1 MRYSGLVT
9 VLTVVTVLCGTNSCG
24 SSRRVTS
31 DVSSRTSEVRVDSVV
46 VGTMEAARDSVVE
59 RTTVTVDRKENGDT
73 VRVSIVT
80 ERDRVRD
87 RAVVKESKEKV
98 VVKTDTV
105 YIENRD
111 SVLVKNTNVK
121 GRDSPLLMNLKWVFW
136 IILGLIA
143 LVILCRAKR
152 P

>member
-1 MRYSGLVT
+1 M
-9 VLTVVTVLCGTNSCG
+9 
-24 SSRRVTS
+24 TS

-59 RTTVTVDRKENGDT
+59 RTMITVDRKENGDT

-87 RAVVKESKEKV
+87 RAVVKEATHRTEV
-98 VVKTDTV
+98 RVDTV
-105 YIENRD
+105 YVERRD
-111 SVLVKNTNVK
+111 SVLVKYGEK
-121 GRDSPLLMNLKWVFW
+121 ARASPLLMNLKWVFW

-143 LVILCRAKR
+143 LVVVLRIRT
-152 P
+152 

>member
-1 MRYSGLVT
+1 M
-9 VLTVVTVLCGTNSCG
+9 
-24 SSRRVTS
+24 TS

-59 RTTVTVDRKENGDT
+59 RTMITVDRKENGDT

-87 RAVVKESKEKV
+87 RAAVKESKEKV
-98 VVKTDTV
+98 AVKTDTV
-105 YIENRD
+105 YIEKRD
-111 SVLVKNTNVK
+111 SVLVKNSNVK
-121 GRDSPLLMNLKWVFW
+121 GRDSPLLMNLKWIFW

>member
-1 MRYSGLVT
+1 M
-9 VLTVVTVLCGTNSCG
+9 
-24 SSRRVTS
+24 TS

-59 RTTVTVDRKENGDT
+59 RTMITVDRKENGDT

-98 VVKTDTV
+98 AVKTDTV
-105 YIENRD
+105 YIEQRD

-121 GRDSPLLMNLKWVFW
+121 GRDSPVVMALRW
-136 IILGLIA
+136 ICAIIIGLIA
-143 LVILCRAKR
+143 LVVVLRIRT
-152 P
+152 

>member
-1 MRYSGLVT
+1 M
-9 VLTVVTVLCGTNSCG
+9 
-24 SSRRVTS
+24 
-31 DVSSRTSEVRVDSVV
+31 V

-98 VVKTDTV
+98 AVKTDTV
-105 YIENRD
+105 YIEQRD

-121 GRDSPLLMNLKWVFW
+121 GRDSPLLMNLKWIFW

-143 LVILCRAKR
+143 LVVVLRFR
-152 P
+152 T